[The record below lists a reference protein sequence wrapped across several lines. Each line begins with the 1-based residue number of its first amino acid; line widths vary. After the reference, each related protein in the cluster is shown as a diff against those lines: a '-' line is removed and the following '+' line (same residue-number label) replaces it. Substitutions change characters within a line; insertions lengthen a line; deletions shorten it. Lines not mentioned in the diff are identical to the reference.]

1 MGTILFVVVAV
12 IEVFLAVYALSRRS
26 EPVRLRGYL
35 RIGMLAAFI
44 ISVLAAVIQWGT
56 RWYLFFALLLGWAG
70 LGFWALV
77 SQPGTSASF
86 RVRGRILRSIGVLL
100 LAFLALSPALVFP
113 PYEMPP
119 ASGQFSVTTAVYTYT
134 DPARLEE
141 FSDKGELRRVTF
153 ECWYPRDGRGRYPL
167 ILFSHGAFGIRTSN
181 YTLYNELAS
190 HGYVLCS
197 IDHHYHALFSRD
209 SQGKLTLIDWSF
221 MQEVMG
227 ANTPRYD
234 EETSF
239 RLTQKWMALRTSD
252 IHFILNSIL
261 EQAGQPDS
269 EPVFRLIDPQRIG
282 LMGHSLGGAASAQV
296 ARERNDIDAVINLD
310 GDLLG
315 EYLDYVDGEFILN
328 THPYPTPIL
337 SILSDDVVRLID
349 RATDAGEPYALRD
362 IRAVA
367 PRAYQVHLEGTN
379 HFSLTDL
386 ALTSPFI
393 VSVLRGSVAA
403 VGGQEADIH
412 DVLVELNA
420 VTLSFFDAA
429 LKGEG
434 VFPVQSLQ

>member
-1 MGTILFVVVAV
+1 MGTIIFFVAAV
-12 IEVFLAVYALSRRS
+12 IEVFLAVYALARRS
-26 EPVRLRGYL
+26 EPIRLRSFL
-35 RIGMLAAFI
+35 RIGMLAAFTF
-44 ISVLAAVIQWGT
+44 SLLSAVIQWGP
-56 RWYLFFALLLGWAG
+56 RWYLFFALLLVWGG
-70 LGFWALV
+70 LGVWGLV
-77 SQPGTSASF
+77 RQPGTPASF
-86 RVRGRILRSIGVLL
+86 RARGRILRSIGALL
-100 LAFLALSPALVFP
+100 LAFLALTPALVFP
-113 PYEMPP
+113 PYEKPP
-119 ASGQFSVTTAVYTYT
+119 ASGNFSVTTAVYTYS

-141 FSDKGELRRVTF
+141 FSDKGKLRRVTF
-153 ECWYPRDGRGRYPL
+153 ECWYPQDGSGPYPL
-167 ILFSHGAFGIRTSN
+167 IVFSHGAFGIRTSN

-190 HGYVLCS
+190 HGFVLCS
-197 IDHHYHALFSRD
+197 IDHRYHALYSQD
-209 SQGKLTLIDWSF
+209 SDGRLTLIDWSF

-239 RLTQKWMALRTSD
+239 RLTQKWMALRTAD
-252 IHFILNSIL
+252 IHFILDRIL

-269 EPVFRLIDPQRIG
+269 EPAFRLVDPQRIG

-296 ARERNDIDAVINLD
+296 AREREDIDAVVNLD

-315 EYLDYVDGEFILN
+315 EYLDYLDGEFVLN
-328 THPYPTPIL
+328 AHPYPTPIL

-367 PRAYQVHLEGTN
+367 AHAYQVHLVGTN

-403 VGGQEADIH
+403 VGGQEADTH
-412 DVLVELNA
+412 EVLAELNA
-420 VTLSFFDAA
+420 VTLSFFNAA

-434 VFPVQSLQ
+434 VFPVHYLQ